1 MAAAIDATM
10 LLLMLRPGTP
20 VPAGA
25 GGVPPERPKDR
36 IDHLVNELGRT
47 NSKLIIPTPALS
59 EALVYAGAD
68 ASQKIVEEL
77 TKYAVFQI
85 APFDTRAAIELA
97 AMARAALGRRHKRG
111 DNLTYAKLKY
121 DRQIVAIAKVNG
133 ATTIYSDDDDVRTI
147 GAEAGVEVK
156 GLADLPLPPQSPQ
169 RELTLP
175 MPTGR
180 NVGELIAENPTP
192 APDAEE

>member
-1 MAAAIDATM
+1 MVAIDATM

-20 VPAGA
+20 VPAGP
-25 GGVPPERPKDR
+25 GGVPVDRPKDR
-36 IDHLVNELGRT
+36 IEHLVNELDRT
-47 NSKLIIPTPALS
+47 NAKLIIPTPALS

-68 ASQKIVEEL
+68 ASQKIVDEL
-77 TKYAVFQI
+77 TKWSVFQI
-85 APFDTRAAIELA
+85 EPFDTRAAIEVA
-97 AMARAALGRRHKRG
+97 AMARAALGRRKRG
-111 DNLTYAKLKY
+111 DSTATYAKLKY

-133 ATTIYSDDDDVRTI
+133 AATIYSDDGDVRAI
-147 GAEAGVEVK
+147 AGEAGIQVK
-156 GLADLPLPPQSPQ
+156 GLADLPLPPQNPQ

-180 NVGELIAENPTP
+180 NVGELLAENTPP